1 MLNQTK
7 DIAWLLKFKQ
17 TETTE
22 EVIKKKRLKN
32 TFFDCSLNDKSN
44 HRLPNCW
51 AD

>member
-1 MLNQTK
+1 MLNKTK

-22 EVIKKKRLKN
+22 EVIKKIEKM
-32 TFFDCSLNDKSN
+32 FFDCSLNDKSN
-44 HRLPNCW
+44 HRLANCW